1 MHHEIDIRIAH
12 DGDAVVAHLAAMDSA
27 VPIVGP
33 ALVASVGGRPIAAV
47 AYDGSAAVADPFA
60 RSAEAVAVLT
70 ERSAELRGQRVA
82 GSLRRWR
89 RGERVPRRRRAERR
103 SPVLRPHAALQGR

>member
-1 MHHEIDIRIAH
+1 
-12 DGDAVVAHLAAMDSA
+12 MDSA
-27 VPIVGP
+27 APIAGP
-33 ALVASVGGRPIAAV
+33 ALVATIGGRPVAAV
-47 AYDGSAAVADPFA
+47 AYDGSVAVADPFV

-70 ERSAELRGQRVA
+70 ERSAELRGERVA

-103 SPVLRPHAALQGR
+103 SPVLRPRAAALQGR